1 MDAAATL
8 GHARAGDASAHEG
21 ADTAERPARARRR
34 LSRRERSASAVV
46 GGAFL
51 AVAVP
56 LAVFLPS
63 GRALSPLL
71 LVGLVVAYAL
81 AFEFDFEIG
90 AGYAVPTQLVLVPM
104 LFALPVGS
112 VPLAVAAGI
121 LLATVAD
128 LARGTVD
135 AGRIAPR
142 FADAWHAVGPA
153 VVLGLTGGGAPTLAD
168 WPIYLLAL
176 ASQFVVDFASATAR
190 GWLAH
195 GALPWRRMRAMMAVY
210 PMDAALAPI
219 GLAIALAGADF
230 QYAFVLGLPLVGLLA
245 FFARERRTR
254 LEQALE
260 LGQAYRGTALLLGD
274 VVEADDAYTGT
285 HSRDVVEL
293 SVAVADEFGLGA
305 QERRDTEF
313 AALLHDV
320 GKVRIPNELINKAGP
335 LSPAERELMNTHT
348 VEGERMLDRVGGL
361 LADVGRIVRSCHER
375 YDGKGYPDGLAGE
388 QIPLVARIVS
398 CCDAFNAMT
407 SDRSYRE
414 ALPVSSALAELRA
427 NSGTQFDPAVV
438 DALAAVIE
446 PRGARP
452 A

>member
-1 MDAAATL
+1 MGAAATL
-8 GHARAGDASAHEG
+8 ARAR
-21 ADTAERPARARRR
+21 ADTATVDGSARPVRGPRR
-34 LSRRERSASAVV
+34 LTRRERSASASV

-56 LAVFLPS
+56 LALFIPS
-63 GRALSPLL
+63 DRPLSPLL
-71 LVGLVVAYAL
+71 FMGLVAAYAL
-81 AFEFDFEIG
+81 AFELDFEVG

-104 LFALPVGS
+104 LFALPTGI
-112 VPLAVAAGI
+112 VPLAVAAAI
-121 LLATVAD
+121 LLASVLD
-128 LARGTVD
+128 LRRGLID
-135 AGRIAPR
+135 SGRIAPR
-142 FADAWHAVGPA
+142 LANAWHAVGPA
-153 VVLGLTGGGAPTLAD
+153 LVLGVAGVGDPELGQ
-168 WPIYLLAL
+168 WPLYVAAL
-176 ASQFVVDFASATAR
+176 ASQFVFDLGSATAR
-190 GWLAH
+190 GWLAY
-195 GALPWRRMRAMMAVY
+195 GSLPRRHMRAMVAVY
-210 PMDAALAPI
+210 PMDAALAPV
-219 GLAIALAGADF
+219 GLAIALAGATSS
-230 QYAFVLGLPLVGLLA
+230 YAFLLGLPLVGLLA

-293 SVAVADEFGLGA
+293 SVAVADELGLGA

-348 VEGERMLDRVGGL
+348 LEGERMLDRVGGL

-375 YDGKGYPDGLAGE
+375 FDGNGYPDGLAGDE
-388 QIPLVARIVS
+388 IPLVARIVS

-407 SDRSYRE
+407 SDRSYRK
-414 ALPVSSALAELRA
+414 ALPRGFALAELRA
-427 NSGTQFDPAVV
+427 NRGTQFDPRVV

-446 PRGARP
+446 RDASPSEGR
-452 A
+452 

>member
-1 MDAAATL
+1 MDAAATV
-8 GHARAGDASAHEG
+8 
-21 ADTAERPARARRR
+21 ARARADGATATPSAPAAPGPRR
-34 LSRRERSASAVV
+34 LTRRERAASAFV
-46 GGAFL
+46 GSAFV

-56 LAVFLPS
+56 LALTVPS
-63 GRALSPLL
+63 DRALSPLL
-71 LVGLVVAYAL
+71 FVGLVVAYAL
-81 AFEFDFEIG
+81 AFELDFEVG

-104 LFALPVGS
+104 LFALPTGV

-121 LLATVAD
+121 LLASLVD
-128 LARGTVD
+128 LRRGLID
-135 AGRIAPR
+135 CGRIAPR
-142 FADAWHAVGPA
+142 LANAWHAVGPA
-153 VVLGLTGGGAPTLAD
+153 LVLGLAGAGDPDLGEWPLYLA
-168 WPIYLLAL
+168 AL
-176 ASQFVVDFASATAR
+176 ASQFIFDFASGTAR

-195 GALPWRRMRAMMAVY
+195 GSLPRRQMLAMVAVY
-210 PMDAALAPI
+210 PMDAALAPV
-219 GLAIALAGADF
+219 GLAIALAGMTSS
-230 QYAFVLGLPLVGLLA
+230 YAFLLGLPLVGLLA

-254 LEQALE
+254 LDQALE

-274 VVEADDAYTGT
+274 VIEADDEYTGS

-293 SVAVADEFGLGA
+293 SVAVADEMRLDA
-305 QERRDTEF
+305 PERRDTEL

-348 VEGERMLDRVGGL
+348 LEGERMLDRVGGL

-375 YDGKGYPDGLAGE
+375 FDGKGYPDGLAGE

-407 SDRSYRE
+407 SDRSYRKG
-414 ALPVSSALAELRA
+414 LPVSSALAELRA
-427 NSGTQFDPAVV
+427 NSGTQFDPRVV

-446 PRGARP
+446 RGGV
-452 A
+452 